1 MPGFLD
7 FPGSRACMLPG
18 SWEKRRSFRILLPR
32 QVVSSTTRHLGLRPP
47 GALTAQTGNLP
58 TALGAGAAVAPPPKK
73 SPDARVLL
81 RETERGPN
89 YQRLSSQP
97 SSPRC
102 TSIPSVYTYTRS
114 LTPRRSK
121 AGIKRSCVF
130 YQFLIVIQRKK
141 KREPLLEEMV
151 MGLGSL
157 LLVFMMGL
165 GLTLPS
171 LAQNNHR
178 YEHFLTQHYDPKP
191 SGRDKRYCE
200 SMMVKRGLTTPCKDR
215 NTFVHDT
222 KNKIKAVCE
231 DKNGTPYKGSL
242 RKSKSPFQVTTC
254 KHTGGSPRPPCY
266 YKATSGSRDIV
277 IACEN
282 GWPVHFDESFYRP

>member
-1 MPGFLD
+1 MCGTKMPGFLD
-7 FPGSRACMLPG
+7 FPGSRACMVPG

-141 KREPLLEEMV
+141 KRVRNKNVSFHCPACFCSFV
-151 MGLGSL
+151 PRPRGFTL
-157 LLVFMMGL
+157 LLL
-165 GLTLPS
+165 LLLPVGS
-171 LAQNNHR
+171 FAR
-178 YEHFLTQHYDPKP
+178 GVSVRRVP
-191 SGRDKRYCE
+191 S
-200 SMMVKRGLTTPCKDR
+200 
-215 NTFVHDT
+215 
-222 KNKIKAVCE
+222 
-231 DKNGTPYKGSL
+231 
-242 RKSKSPFQVTTC
+242 
-254 KHTGGSPRPPCY
+254 
-266 YKATSGSRDIV
+266 
-277 IACEN
+277 
-282 GWPVHFDESFYRP
+282 